1 MQASALL
8 AVVRLKECAKAVL
21 LPQAAKQLLSVVE
34 AQRAALLRRARF
46 IVVAPGRVW
55 RLLVAKVHSAG
66 PSRRHRVHAVKQ
78 ELLLL
83 LQSEC
88 CWQHRDTLAQQ
99 SKAAWALLHE
109 IASAGEWTGSMHYTR
124 HRRQFRTC

>member
-1 MQASALL
+1 
-8 AVVRLKECAKAVL
+8 
-21 LPQAAKQLLSVVE
+21 
-34 AQRAALLRRARF
+34 
-46 IVVAPGRVW
+46 
-55 RLLVAKVHSAG
+55 
-66 PSRRHRVHAVKQ
+66 VHAVKQ

-109 IASAGEWTGSMHYTR
+109 IASAGEWTGIMHYTTGASSSQAQSR
-124 HRRQFRTC
+124 CPTASSACGGVMYLVLG